1 MATYTHKRTAHRWRL
16 LFTMLAA
23 LFFASG
29 SFWLLQ
35 AMRGQEGGAQLGGR
49 SSEPDYIVDNFSFVR
64 MTKTGQPAYVISGT
78 RLTHNPI
85 DDISVI
91 EQPVLQGMTTEHP
104 RMTMRADRA
113 RVLHEQDQVDLSGN
127 VDVQR
132 PATALSKPMRIRTE
146 ALTVLPDEEIM
157 KTDLPVVM
165 TLGGAT
171 VRSTGMLA
179 NNATQQLHL
188 SSSGHMTWPPRAGRR
203 TDNLKE
209 DEQQ

>member
-16 LFTMLAA
+16 LATMLAA
-23 LFFASG
+23 LFFALG

-35 AMRGQEGGAQLGGR
+35 AMRGQDEGAQVVGR
-49 SSEPDYIVDNFSFVR
+49 STEPDYIVDNFSFVR
-64 MTKTGQPAYVISGT
+64 MTKTGQPAYVISGA
-78 RLTHNPI
+78 RLTHRPI
-85 DDISVI
+85 DDVSEI

-104 RMTMRADRA
+104 RMTMRADHA
-113 RVLHEQDQVDLSGN
+113 RVLHEQDQVELTGN

-132 PATALSKPMRIRTE
+132 PATPVSKPMRIRTE
-146 ALTVLPDEEIM
+146 ALTVLPDDEIM

-171 VRSTGMLA
+171 VHSTGMLA

-188 SSSGHMTWPPRAGRR
+188 SSSGHMTYPPRANR
-203 TDNLKE
+203 
-209 DEQQ
+209 

>member
-16 LFTMLAA
+16 LATMLTA

-35 AMRGQEGGAQLGGR
+35 AMRGQEEGARVVGR
-49 SSEPDYIVDNFSFVR
+49 STEPDYIVDNFSFVR
-64 MTKTGQPAYVISGT
+64 MTKAGQPAYVISGA
-78 RLTHNPI
+78 RLTHRPI
-85 DDISVI
+85 DDVSDI
-91 EQPVLQGMTTEHP
+91 EQPVMQGMTTEHP
-104 RMTMRADRA
+104 RTTMRADHA
-113 RVLHEQDQVDLSGN
+113 RVLHEQDRVDLSGN
-127 VDVQR
+127 VDVER
-132 PATALSKPMRIRTE
+132 PATPVSKPMSMHTE
-146 ALTVLPDEEIM
+146 ALTVLPDDEIM

-171 VRSTGMLA
+171 VHSTGMLA

-188 SSSGHMTWPPRAGRR
+188 SSSGHMTWPPRAERR

-209 DEQQ
+209 DQHQ